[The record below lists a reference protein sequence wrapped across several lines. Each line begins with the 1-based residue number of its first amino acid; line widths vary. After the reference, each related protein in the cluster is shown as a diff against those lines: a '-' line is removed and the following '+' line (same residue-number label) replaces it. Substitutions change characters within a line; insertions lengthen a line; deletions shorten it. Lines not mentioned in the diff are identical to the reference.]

1 MDEKGANTME
11 KVPYLQIE
19 GLNKSFSDN
28 QVLKNI
34 NFTMDRSE
42 VLVIVGPSGGGK
54 STLLRCLNGLEK
66 IDSGTI
72 KSEGIEE
79 EPKDIFGLVFQ
90 QFNLF
95 PQYTA
100 LENVT
105 LAPKL
110 KEGADTLDIEKRGIE
125 LLSEFGLEEH
135 INHYPHQLSGGQ
147 QQRVALARA
156 MILSPKILCLD
167 EPTSAL
173 DPYLRDVVADLI
185 QDLKET
191 GMTLIVVT
199 HDEAFAE
206 RIADR
211 TLFMKDG
218 VLKKEQ
224 R

>member
-199 HDEAFAE
+199 HDEAFTE

>member
-19 GLNKSFSDN
+19 GLNKSFNDN